1 MLDEFT
7 IVVVTSTLEQTSSF
21 SRGIKLP
28 SRTKLPG
35 DVASS
40 SGSRV
45 WQESQIPGINHTPEP
60 RKNFPDVESVSE
72 AGDDDEEIASVR
84 RVNRERRSP
93 TRWEPPNE
101 STITRSRSRHQANRT

>member
-21 SRGIKLP
+21 SRDIKLP

-45 WQESQIPGINHTPEP
+45 WQESQIP
-60 RKNFPDVESVSE
+60 ESVSE

-84 RVNRERRSP
+84 RVNRERISP
-93 TRWEPPNE
+93 ARWEPPNE